1 MVKGFE
7 ITYIRQLKKSVQS
20 FVIWMYVCVV
30 KNQQYGNQE
39 TGDRDF
45 IHFPI
50 YCSII
55 FEK

>member
-7 ITYIRQLKKSVQS
+7 IAYIRQLKKSVQS
-20 FVIWMYVCVV
+20 FVIWMYVCMVN
-30 KNQQYGNQE
+30 NQQYGNQE

-50 YCSII
+50 
-55 FEK
+55 